1 MTAPNHT
8 TGERTAP
15 NWDQQM
21 RLEPATH
28 STVQVSTCSLYL
40 NLTLLIN
47 KQTEWFLFD
56 LETKRSKLNTNR
68 FSGV

>member
-28 STVQVSTCSLYL
+28 STVQVSTCTLKPNVTDKQTNSESGFY
-40 NLTLLIN
+40 LTL
-47 KQTEWFLFD
+47 KQKEA
-56 LETKRSKLNTNR
+56 N
-68 FSGV
+68 